1 MPKIETIYCAKC
13 GAANEGYER
22 EDGAAMVLQTN
33 GKYENSNVVGCSG
46 CQKYPTGVDEV
57 WTAEDEAIYRPL
69 RRKKLRIEA
78 RIRRD
83 RNRKRRFS
91 PRLQSIAKG
100 VGKQA
105 RK

>member
-46 CQKYPTGVDEV
+46 CQKYPTV
-57 WTAEDEAIYRPL
+57 WTAEDEATYRPL
-69 RRKKLRIEA
+69 RRKLLRLEA
-78 RIRRD
+78 KARRD
-83 RNRKRRFS
+83 KSRVRRYS
-91 PRLQSIAKG
+91 PRLNRNKTTT
-100 VGKQA
+100 
-105 RK
+105 

>member
-1 MPKIETIYCAKC
+1 MP
-13 GAANEGYER
+13 
-22 EDGAAMVLQTN
+22 
-33 GKYENSNVVGCSG
+33 ENPATPIKRLCL
-46 CQKYPTGVDEV
+46 EV
-57 WTAEDEAIYRPL
+57 WTAEDEAVYRPL

-100 VGKQA
+100 EVS
-105 RK
+105 R